1 MSTVKRVFG
10 VVVVGLL
17 LAAFGAQSAFGHEG
31 DGLYGADCSGPNAA
45 IRGKISVC
53 GVVTNRIQGF
63 DAHGGHVLGNQTLQI
78 TEILENNVTTYGGG
92 AAYKD
97 GAESIG
103 KRWNMS
109 WWQWFDG
116 LRGITSFGPAG
127 GALNTPVSVT
137 YDWKNMNGR
146 DEGTFTMTCPE
157 QTYLVCQTPEVYSNK
172 VFREPANLEG
182 YASIESRPLIIKI
195 INQTDQPLVRSSE
208 ARTTGL
214 LRDNQVADPET
225 ISAMHNGHVG
235 NGHYHFYRDSSQ
247 ANNATVSYTFA
258 AGTEGTAL
266 TDSVLEINIVVDLP
280 PTEAEAVTAVVGD
293 ATKSTCRAPEG
304 LDVTVQCA
312 VTTIGSAD
320 GIITA
325 IVSIGA

>member
-10 VVVVGLL
+10 VVVMGLL

-31 DGLYGADCSGPNAA
+31 DGHYGADCSGPNAQFGFVQA
-45 IRGKISVC
+45 SVC
-53 GVVTNRIQGF
+53 GVVTNRIKGF
-63 DAHGGHVLGNQTLQI
+63 DAHGGHLLGNQTLQI
-78 TEILENNVTTYGGG
+78 THINETHSTYGGG

-97 GAESIG
+97 GAVSIV
-103 KRWNMS
+103 KPWNTS

-116 LRGITSFGPAG
+116 DRGITSFTPAG
-127 GALNTPVSVT
+127 GALNTPVSVK
-137 YDWKNMNGR
+137 YDWENMNGFK
-146 DEGTFTMTCPE
+146 EGTYTMTCPE
-157 QTYLVCQTPEVYSNK
+157 QTYLVCQTPEVYSHK
-172 VFREPANLEG
+172 VAKFVHNLEG

-195 INQTDQPLVRSSE
+195 INQTDQPLVRPIE

-214 LRDNQVADPET
+214 LRDNQVADPKT

-235 NGHYHFYRDSSQ
+235 NGYYHFYRDSSQ

-258 AGTEGTAL
+258 AGTEGSAL
-266 TDSVLEINIVVDLP
+266 THGVLDINIDVDG
-280 PTEAEAVTAVVGD
+280 AGD
-293 ATKSTCRAPEG
+293 TTKSTCRAPEG

-312 VTTIGSAD
+312 VTMIGSAD
-320 GIITA
+320 GILTA